1 MFIKTQEQLANYI
14 GRTFAIGG
22 TMAKAVETL
31 NEPTMKMPIPPSG
44 YGTNKCD
51 LTAKYLWELEAKETI
66 RGKKNI

>member
-1 MFIKTQEQLANYI
+1 
-14 GRTFAIGG
+14 
-22 TMAKAVETL
+22 MAKAVETL
-31 NEPTMKMPIPPSG
+31 NEPTMKIPIPPSG